1 MATTIDTYASSTGQ
15 EPGRQMAR
23 MADGRLLSLHRDSS
37 NNRAEIWYSDDQGA
51 TWSENTS
58 ARFTFHTNF
67 AAGSDMSLGLFVDVD
82 DNVHVAYLGGGLDS
96 YDYVWYRV
104 GATVGTAGG
113 AFGSEYEIA
122 NVWGSA
128 AFMKGASLV
137 AHQVVGASGYKVHV
151 GYQTTATGSY
161 NMVVRT
167 LTLDAALAVTA
178 NNGQTGYATG
188 TACEPAPR
196 LDFNHTG
203 DGKTIASSLP
213 HLYACFRYASG
224 LAFVKWTYSGGT
236 WTYGTLRQIDSGTTG
251 FFDGAFDGAQFI
263 MAYNLTATNTVVRF
277 GERDAADTTTTART
291 PTALSDGAMVDLTI
305 THQGFDKSFV
315 IGAIGTTSDDAK
327 YLRFDRT
334 AGTWDGSWTALQTG
348 TATRISAARGTL
360 GRRVDW
366 GWDDS
371 GTSWRHGQVI
381 FNTAPTAA
389 TWVSPVDG
397 AGGDVGAALVLDWA
411 FVDSDAGDS
420 QTAYAMRRQIG
431 AGTLY
436 YWRASD
442 STWQAA
448 EVKNTETA
456 TTLTLASGWGA
467 DVDANYKFA
476 VKTWDDIDA
485 AGVYSAELTVV
496 PSVPDLPTI
505 TTPTNAATWVTS
517 AMTVI
522 WTATTQTTYLVELL
536 NQAGTAV
543 LWSSGTIAS
552 VGLRQHA
559 LGYTLLNGV
568 DYQVRVTTANDEGL
582 LGAPDTNT
590 FSVAYTLPATPTV
603 TVTASSVNGYITV
616 ASSHPTPGGGQP
628 TVTSA
633 DVFVRLSSAH
643 NYPDL
648 ERPVGGAGIRIAAG
662 LTPGV
667 SFLDR
672 ACSSGIAYE
681 YMVRGWADDL
691 TFADSAWTA

>member
-1 MATTIDTYASSTGQ
+1 MVGRST
-15 EPGRQMAR
+15 
-23 MADGRLLSLHRDSS
+23 
-37 NNRAEIWYSDDQGA
+37 
-51 TWSENTS
+51 
-58 ARFTFHTNF
+58 
-67 AAGSDMSLGLFVDVD
+67 
-82 DNVHVAYLGGGLDS
+82 
-96 YDYVWYRV
+96 
-104 GATVGTAGG
+104 
-113 AFGSEYEIA
+113 
-122 NVWGSA
+122 
-128 AFMKGASLV
+128 
-137 AHQVVGASGYKVHV
+137 
-151 GYQTTATGSY
+151 
-161 NMVVRT
+161 
-167 LTLDAALAVTA
+167 
-178 NNGQTGYATG
+178 
-188 TACEPAPR
+188 
-196 LDFNHTG
+196 
-203 DGKTIASSLP
+203 
-213 HLYACFRYASG
+213 
-224 LAFVKWTYSGGT
+224 
-236 WTYGTLRQIDSGTTG
+236 
-251 FFDGAFDGAQFI
+251 
-263 MAYNLTATNTVVRF
+263 
-277 GERDAADTTTTART
+277 
-291 PTALSDGAMVDLTI
+291 
-305 THQGFDKSFV
+305 
-315 IGAIGTTSDDAK
+315 
-327 YLRFDRT
+327 
-334 AGTWDGSWTALQTG
+334 
-348 TATRISAARGTL
+348 
-360 GRRVDW
+360 
-366 GWDDS
+366 
-371 GTSWRHGQVI
+371 
-381 FNTAPTAA
+381 
-389 TWVSPVDG
+389 
-397 AGGDVGAALVLDWA
+397 GAALVLDWA

-456 TTLTLASGWGA
+456 TTLSLASGWGA

-590 FSVAYTLPATPTV
+590 FSVSYTLPATPTV

-648 ERPVGGAGIRIAAG
+648 ERPVGGAGIRIATG
-662 LTPGV
+662 LTPGA
-667 SFLDR
+667 SWIDR
-672 ACSSGIAYE
+672 ACSGGIAYE
-681 YMVRGWADDL
+681 YLVRGWADNG

>member
-1 MATTIDTYASSTGQ
+1 MATTIDTFSSGVGV
-15 EPGRQMAR
+15 EYGRHMAR
-23 MADGRLLSLHRDSS
+23 LANGRLLAVFRDVS
-37 NNRAEIWYSDDQGA
+37 NNRVELWYSDDQGA

-58 ARFTFHTNF
+58 ARFTLHTNF
-67 AAGSDMSLGLFVDVD
+67 AAASPGFSLFVDESD
-82 DNVHVAYLGGGLDS
+82 HVHLAYLGGGLDS
-96 YDYVWYRV
+96 YGYLWYRH
-104 GATVGTAGG
+104 GEAVGTGG
-113 AFGSEYEIA
+113 AWGTEFEVL
-122 NVWGSA
+122 NVWG
-128 AFMKGASLV
+128 
-137 AHQVVGASGYKVHV
+137 
-151 GYQTTATGSY
+151 TATGIQAPS
-161 NMVVRT
+161 MVAHAKVGTSGWSVHIAIQATAASNYQVLLRT
-167 LTLDAALAVTA
+167 LSVSDTYVVTSA
-178 NNGQTGYATG
+178 GAQTGYATTTTCSTG
-188 TACEPAPR
+188 PR
-196 LDFNHTG
+196 IDFNHTG
-203 DGKTIASSLP
+203 DGKTVAGSTP
-213 HLYACFRYASG
+213 HLYLAFRYASG
-224 LAFVKWTYSGGT
+224 LAFAKWTYASGSWTKGT
-236 WTYGTLRQIDSGTTG
+236 DRQIDSGTTG
-251 FFDGAFDGAQFI
+251 FFDAAFDGDRMI
-263 MAYNLTATNTVVRF
+263 IAYNLTATNTVVLMA
-277 GERDAADTTTTART
+277 ERDAADTTTTART
-291 PTALSDGAMVDLTI
+291 PTALSDGAIVDI
-305 THQGFDKSFV
+305 AICHQGYNKSAV

-327 YLRFDRT
+327 YCKYDRT
-334 AGTWDGSWTALQTG
+334 AGTFGSWVQLEAG
-348 TATRISAARGTL
+348 TATRISACRGTL
-360 GRRVDW
+360 GRRADFVW
-366 GWDDS
+366 ADS
-371 GTSWRHGQVI
+371 STSIRHGQAL

-389 TWVSPVDG
+389 AWVSPVDG
-397 AGGDVGAALVLDWA
+397 AGADVGVALVLDWTFA
-411 FVDSDAGDS
+411 DPDTGDGDAQS
-420 QTAYAMRRQIG
+420 AYAVRRQIG

-442 STWQAA
+442 STWQVA
-448 EVKNTETA
+448 EVQNTSTA

-467 DVDANYKFA
+467 DGDANHKYA
-476 VKTWDDIDA
+476 VKTWDDLGL

-590 FSVAYTLPATPTV
+590 FSVSYTLPATPTV

-616 ASSHPTPGGGQP
+616 ASSHPTPSGGQP

-648 ERPVGGAGIRIAAG
+648 ERPVGGAGIRIATG
-662 LTPGV
+662 LTPGA
-667 SFLDR
+667 SWIDR

-681 YMVRGWADDL
+681 YLVRGWADNG